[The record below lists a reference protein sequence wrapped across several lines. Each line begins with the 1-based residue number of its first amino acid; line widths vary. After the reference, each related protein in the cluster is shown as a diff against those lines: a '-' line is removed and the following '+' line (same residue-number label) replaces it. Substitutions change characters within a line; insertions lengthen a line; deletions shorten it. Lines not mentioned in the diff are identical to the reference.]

1 MVQSV
6 QRAMRILQELMAAT
20 SSLGVTELADR
31 LGVAKPTAHALL
43 RTLEAEGAV
52 AQDADSGK
60 YRLGPLLVALGHAY
74 LDAHALRNRSVTWA
88 DLLASRVGEAVWV
101 GTLTGDEV
109 LVLHHAFRPGGVAQL
124 LESGATLPWNATALG
139 KAAVAFAS
147 PERLQALLGGKLGA
161 STGSSV
167 TDPVELEGQ
176 LARVRQ
182 KGYAVEANELTL
194 GDAEV
199 AAPVRGRSG
208 EVVGAIG
215 VVGPVERLLADAH
228 HQECAIAV
236 REVARG
242 LSREMGATR
251 ASGLERRISEEF

>member
-6 QRAMRILQELMAAT
+6 RRAMRLLRELMAGT
-20 SSLGVTELADR
+20 PSLGVTELADR
-31 LGVAKPTAHALL
+31 LSVAKPTAHALL

-52 AQDADSGK
+52 IQDADSGK
-60 YRLGPLLVALGHAY
+60 YRLGPLLVVLGNAY
-74 LDAHALRNRSVTWA
+74 LDAHELRNRSVTWA
-88 DLLASRVGEAVWV
+88 DLLAARVGEAVWV
-101 GTLTGDEV
+101 GTLAQGEV

-139 KAAVAFAS
+139 KAVVAFAL
-147 PERLQALLGGKLGA
+147 PERLKELLGGELTA

-167 TDPVELEGQ
+167 TDPVELEHQ
-176 LARVRQ
+176 LAQVRQ
-182 KGYAVEANELTL
+182 KGYATEVNELTI

-215 VVGPVERLLADAH
+215 VVGPMERLLADAH

-236 REVARG
+236 REVARR
-242 LSREMGATR
+242 LSRDMGATR
-251 ASGLERRISEEF
+251 VSGLA